1 MPNWPTLDPVE
12 QHDKLTDITS
22 EVLPTLPTGWTRLVV
37 RARMIGTHAESDS
50 GVRMP
55 DGTVRAWS
63 FPPEVWRKFQQLRK
77 GMYIQDSGSWHEF
90 EYILDPPSHFTIQ
103 YNRDLMPAFSTPP
116 TAEHFATENRWFP
129 RSDQAMPDWFRRGLG
144 QV

>member
-103 YNRDLMPAFSTPP
+103 YNRDLMPPFSTPP

-129 RSDQAMPDWFRRGLG
+129 RSARAMPEWFRRGLG